1 LKPKKE
7 KEQGRRKKKKKKKGR
22 ELERGEQQS
31 IPNVWLRW
39 NPRNSQERRYVS
51 EASFGLL

>member
-7 KEQGRRKKKKKKKGR
+7 KEQGRRKKKKTGR

-31 IPNVWLRW
+31 IPAMESPELTREEVCL
-39 NPRNSQERRYVS
+39 
-51 EASFGLL
+51 

>member
-1 LKPKKE
+1 LRPKKE
-7 KEQGRRKKKKKKKGR
+7 KEQGRRKKKKKKGR